1 MTNEEAKEI
10 LIGLIQVRK
19 NSTYNEAIL
28 KAIEALDL
36 EIALDKVIKHWRGE
50 Q

>member
-1 MTNEEAKEI
+1 MTNEEAKQI
-10 LIGLIQVRK
+10 LIGLIQIRK

-36 EIALDKVIKHWRGE
+36 EIALGKVIDHWRNNE
-50 Q
+50 